1 MFNPIAHRAPARC
14 DALTSMRRASS
25 RHASTAPRDACVRA
39 RTGDA
44 TDADDDAFNTF
55 VPRRRRSRRTS
66 SDDDD
71 GGGGGGA
78 STTER
83 GRRDHGAV
91 ADTDDD
97 ALVASLR
104 PVYENERALADA
116 KAAARERDA
125 TAYLERKAARDARVA
140 ACKHVIVVEGG
151 ADIRAVR
158 IKANVSKASAKVVAI
173 RHRGAFARAKTGEMD
188 VKSERM
194 DEIERLSTKYAAPI
208 IVLFDADTAGR
219 QLRNAFLK
227 RFPLAEHAF
236 MGAHATSAKV
246 NSKWH
251 AIGNVGVE
259 HAEGDDI
266 LRAIA
271 RARVASI
278 DRHEFTRESLAAWGL
293 VAEDA
298 VDDAW
303 APFGGVVNRRRL
315 VGEYLGVG
323 DCDARQLLRQMN
335 LFFTADEVREAL
347 DALPG
352 RGEPVPPKMTDG
364 FADRARP
371 QRRDIDDVDD
381 DDDDDD
387 DEYEAFRS
395 ALGFDPM
402 AYTPPGQAPPG
413 FE

>member
-1 MFNPIAHRAPARC
+1 MSTTLAHRAPARY

-25 RHASTAPRDACVRA
+25 RHASTAPRRA
-39 RTGDA
+39 RGRVSARDS
-44 TDADDDAFNTF
+44 DDAFNTF
-55 VPRRRRSRRTS
+55 VPRRRRSKRTLSDDDEGHSARTS
-66 SDDDD
+66 ERRREDDDDDDD
-71 GGGGGGA
+71 GVGII
-78 STTER
+78 
-83 GRRDHGAV
+83 
-91 ADTDDD
+91 DDA

-104 PVYENERALADA
+104 PVYEDERARADA
-116 KAAARERDA
+116 KTAARERDA
-125 TAYLERKAARDARVA
+125 AAYRVRQAARDARVE
-140 ACKHVIVVEGG
+140 ACTHVIVVEGG

-173 RHRGAFARAKTGEMD
+173 RHRGAFARANTGEMD

-194 DEIERLSTKYAAPI
+194 DEIERLSVKYAAPI
-208 IVLFDADTAGR
+208 VVLFDADSAGR

-236 MGAHATSAKV
+236 MGAHASSAKV
-246 NSKWH
+246 DGKWH
-251 AIGNVGVE
+251 AVGNVGVE
-259 HAEGDDI
+259 HAEGEDI
-266 LRAIA
+266 LQAIA
-271 RARVASI
+271 RARVACVH
-278 DRHEFTRESLAAWGL
+278 RHEFTRESLATWGL

-298 VDDAW
+298 NADVW

-352 RGEPVPPKMTDG
+352 RGEPIPPKMTDG
-364 FADRARP
+364 FADRAR
-371 QRRDIDDVDD
+371 RRDKDDNQDD
-381 DDDDDD
+381 DNDDD
-387 DEYEAFRS
+387 YKAFKS

>member
-1 MFNPIAHRAPARC
+1 MSTTLAHRAPARC
-14 DALTSMRRASS
+14 DALASMRRASS
-25 RHASTAPRDACVRA
+25 RHASTAPRRA
-39 RTGDA
+39 RGRVSARDS
-44 TDADDDAFNTF
+44 DDAFNTF
-55 VPRRRRSRRTS
+55 VPRRRRSKRTLGDDDDDVHSARTS
-66 SDDDD
+66 ERCREDDDDDDD
-71 GGGGGGA
+71 GVGII
-78 STTER
+78 
-83 GRRDHGAV
+83 
-91 ADTDDD
+91 DDD

-104 PVYENERALADA
+104 PVYEDERALADA

-125 TAYLERKAARDARVA
+125 AAYRARQAARDARIE
-140 ACKHVIVVEGG
+140 ACTHVIVVEGG

-173 RHRGAFARAKTGEMD
+173 RHRGAFARANTGEMD

-194 DEIERLSTKYAAPI
+194 DEIERLSVKYAAPI
-208 IVLFDADTAGR
+208 VVLFDADSAGR

-236 MGAHATSAKV
+236 MGAHKSSAKV
-246 NSKWH
+246 DGTWH
-251 AIGNVGVE
+251 AVGNVGVE
-259 HAEGDDI
+259 HAEGEDI
-266 LRAIA
+266 LQAIA
-271 RARVASI
+271 RARVACV
-278 DRHEFTRESLAAWGL
+278 DRHEFTRESLATWGL

-298 VDDAW
+298 NADVW

-352 RGEPVPPKMTDG
+352 RGEPIPPKMTDG
-364 FADRARP
+364 FADRAR
-371 QRRDIDDVDD
+371 RRHKDDNQDD
-381 DDDDDD
+381 DDDDDND
-387 DEYEAFRS
+387 YEAFKS